1 MGILNAVW
9 CALIKVINVIIDYGI
24 DTLITTLAWLIA
36 LLPSLPIEFE
46 PLQWGAFGN
55 LIGYFIPISSMLTH
69 FTIMLGVVLLWYS
82 YQHIMRIVRLIK

>member
-9 CALIKVINVIIDYGI
+9 CALIKVINVIIEYGI
-24 DTLITTLAWLIA
+24 DTLITTLAWLIG
-36 LLPSLPIEFE
+36 LLPSLPIEFQ
-46 PLQWGAFGN
+46 PLQWGPFGN